1 MCLGCFYV
9 GGKLKILPLLEQ
21 SLENNEVVS
30 NSDFRKLQMLGSH
43 AYKVYTIPKRKA
55 GKRVIAHPSVKLKKC
70 QSNLVSILELYLPV
84 HDSSY
89 AYVKGRSIKDNALVH
104 AKSDYLLKM
113 DFYDFFNSITPP
125 LLSEHLDK
133 VGLTVDLYELAKLN
147 QLLFW
152 NPSKKKHGK
161 LILSVGA
168 PSSPFISNT
177 MMYFFDEKISKLCAK
192 NNINYSRYADDLTF
206 SSNKKGIL
214 FLLPDVVKKILK
226 QEFKDKIVINDSKT
240 IFSSKKHNR
249 HVTGLTINNNGS
261 ISLGRKRK
269 KYISSLVFEYLN
281 NRLGEGEFYHLIGLL
296 AFSYNVEPMFL
307 HRLSRKY
314 KVNVIDS
321 ILKKGRLNE

>member
-1 MCLGCFYV
+1 M
-9 GGKLKILPLLEQ
+9 KILPLLEQ
-21 SLENNEVVS
+21 SLDENDVVS
-30 NSDFRKLQMLGSH
+30 KSDFRKLQMLGSH

-55 GKRVIAHPSVKLKKC
+55 GKRVIAHPSVKLKEC
-70 QSNLVSILELYLPV
+70 QRKLISILELYLPV

-125 LLSEHLDK
+125 LLSKHLDR
-133 VGLTVDLYELAKLN
+133 VGLTVDWYEQTKLN

-177 MMYFFDEKISKLCAK
+177 IMYSFDEKISEICKK

-206 SSNKKGIL
+206 SSNIKGIL
-214 FLLPDVVKKILK
+214 FHVPDVVKTTLN
-226 QEFKDKIVINDSKT
+226 QEFQGRLVINDSKT

-269 KYISSLVFEYLN
+269 KYISSLVFEYIN
-281 NRLGEGEFYHLIGLL
+281 NRLNDDDFNHLAGLL
-296 AFSYNVEPMFL
+296 SFGYNVEPMFI

-314 KVNVIDS
+314 KINVIDK
-321 ILKKGRLNE
+321 ILKGKGV